1 MTAST
6 SLVPNDLL
14 LHPPTYDRPEFDATT
29 RRLLGATVDW
39 FEARGKNR
47 LLADYHDKIFYS
59 DFLDFAA
66 KEGLFATF
74 LTPARDS
81 GGDSD
86 KRWDTSRIAALSE
99 ILGFYGLNY
108 WYPWQVTIL
117 GLGPVWQSDNET
129 ARARAASALASGG
142 VAAFGLSEKEHGADV
157 YSTDMVLTPNGSGG
171 YLASGSKYY
180 IGNGNC
186 ANTVSVFG
194 RVDGV
199 EGTDQYVFFYADSDH
214 PAFTVVK
221 NIVPA
226 QMYVAEF
233 SLVDYPVA
241 AEDILHTGEAAFS
254 AALNT
259 VNIGKFNLCFGGIG
273 MSTHTLYETITHAHN
288 RILFGNPVTAF
299 PHVRR
304 EFVDAYA
311 RLLAMRLFSDRAV
324 DYFRTASPED
334 RRYLL
339 FNPVTKMKVTT
350 EAQKVIGLLSDIA
363 AAKGFEK
370 DSYLAVA
377 KMDVDGLP
385 KLEGTVAVNLAL
397 IAKFMPAYLF
407 APESF
412 PAIPTRNDAADD
424 EFLFRQ
430 GPARGLSKVRFDDWR
445 AVYAKFA
452 DVPNVAL
459 FMEQAEALVTLLA
472 EAAPDAAQQVDLDF
486 GLAITELFTLVVY
499 GQLIL
504 EQAEILGLDEGQRS
518 GGVLD
523 QIFDVLVRDF
533 SAAAVELYGKPSA
546 SEDQQRLALASIRRP
561 TFAAERFEYVW
572 QQVVALS
579 GAYEMNGAGS
589 TNGEE

>member
-1 MTAST
+1 MTQAPT
-6 SLVPNDLL
+6 GLL
-14 LHPPTYDRPEFDATT
+14 LHPHTYAPTHFDDETQ
-29 RRLLGATVDW
+29 RLLRATIDW
-39 FEARGKNR
+39 FEGRGKTK
-47 LLADYHDKIFYS
+47 LLGDFHDKVFYS
-59 DFLDFAA
+59 DFLEFAA
-66 KEGLFATF
+66 RAGLFSTF
-74 LTPARDS
+74 LTPSRDS
-81 GGDSD
+81 DGHPD
-86 KRWDTSRIAALSE
+86 KRWDTARIAALSE

-108 WYPWQVTIL
+108 WYPWQVTVL
-117 GLGPVWQSDNET
+117 GLGPVWQSENAT
-129 ARARAASALASGG
+129 ARARAATRLADGG

-157 YSTDMVLTPNGSGG
+157 YSTDMVLTPDTNGG

-186 ANTVSVFG
+186 ADTVSVFG
-194 RVDGV
+194 RIAGV
-199 EGTDQYVFFYADSDH
+199 EGADQYVFFSADSTH
-214 PAFTVVK
+214 PAFQVVK

-233 SLVDYPVA
+233 ELEDYPVA
-241 AEDILHTGEAAFS
+241 ADDILHTGDDAFS

-273 MSTHTLYETITHAHN
+273 MATHALYETITHAHN
-288 RILFGNPVTAF
+288 RVLYGNPVTDF

-311 RLLAMRLFSDRAV
+311 RLTGMRLFSDRAL
-324 DYFRTASPED
+324 DYFRCAGPDD

-339 FNPVTKMKVTT
+339 FNPITKMKVTT

-377 KMDVDGLP
+377 KIDVDGLP

-407 APESF
+407 APEPFS
-412 PAIPTRNDAADD
+412 PIPTRQDAADD
-424 EFLFRQ
+424 AFLFRQ
-430 GPARGLSKVRFDDWR
+430 GPARGLSKVRFHDWR
-445 AVYAKFA
+445 EVYEQAA
-452 DVPNVAL
+452 HIPNVAL
-459 FMEQAEALVTLLA
+459 FTEQAEGLVALLM
-472 EAAPDAAQQVDLDF
+472 EAAPDGDQQRDIDF

-504 EQAEILGLDEGQRS
+504 EQADIVGLDPDM
-518 GGVLD
+518 VD

-533 SAAAVELYGKPSA
+533 SAAAVELHGKPSSSQA
-546 SEDQQRLALASIRRP
+546 QQALSLATIRKSVVDADRYG
-561 TFAAERFEYVW
+561 RVW
-572 QQVVALS
+572 GQVVGLS
-579 GAYEMNGAGS
+579 DVYAM
-589 TNGEE
+589 TGEPTDA